1 MKRFILCPFLR
12 IELKAARY
20 SAETPFR
27 RSCIGLPG
35 LKWGNTSLWHDDFGT
50 GIWISARSARS
61 LSDGEYPDAAQ
72 LHAGAP
78 CHRRDHLFKDGV
90 DDLLSVAHA
99 KMWVHNGNA
108 LDQFRLQH
116 CRPLY

>member
-12 IELKAARY
+12 IEFKG
-20 SAETPFR
+20 SALLGRNAIQAFVHWSAWLEM
-27 RSCIGLPG
+27 
-35 LKWGNTSLWHDDFGT
+35 GNTSLWHDDFGT

-61 LSDGEYPDAAQ
+61 LSHGEYPDAAQ